1 MVGHSA
7 ASVSGAPPRSP
18 TTAGPEA
25 AAASCIGSTSTSPVV
40 RRCTPGVPSV
50 NRTPRA
56 TDSGSVNG
64 SYHVVEVF
72 SRAPRL
78 VCAGLDGHHC
88 QIAPSRLR
96 EQGCQ
101 IGCVLGVDQ
110 SARVDRQHHAVE
122 VEATHCRQ
130 LGGGG
135 AEVVAGDA
143 DEAHREALVAGTQ
156 NGLDGWA
163 PTIELGHVG
172 DAVSLVQVE
181 RVAAES
187 LQRRLDLSRRPSG
200 LVRFDFSPMNS
211 RALTAGTSGPTTSS
225 AWP

>member
-1 MVGHSA
+1 M
-7 ASVSGAPPRSP
+7 
-18 TTAGPEA
+18 
-25 AAASCIGSTSTSPVV
+25 
-40 RRCTPGVPSV
+40 
-50 NRTPRA
+50 
-56 TDSGSVNG
+56 
-64 SYHVVEVF
+64 
-72 SRAPRL
+72 
-78 VCAGLDGHHC
+78 CAGLDGHHC

-110 SARVDRQHHAVE
+110 SARVDRQHDAVE

-143 DEAHREALVAGTQ
+143 DEAREALVAGTQ

-187 LQRRLDLSRRPSG
+187 LQRRLELCAQAIGVGAIRLLADEQPGPHGRDERAHHQLGMAVGRRDVEMVDARIERQLEAAFGDLGGGAPEG
-200 LVRFDFSPMNS
+200 GAAED
-211 RALTAGTSGPTTSS
+211 GE
-225 AWP
+225 